1 MDYKK
6 LIRPLIIGAS
16 LGILVILSYHQGLLD
31 IPELKSLDFRFQ
43 IRGPI
48 ASKVPIVL
56 VSIDQD
62 SFDELNLPWPW
73 PRTLH
78 ATLIRKL
85 AASQAKLI
93 AFDIL
98 FTEPKADPREDQA
111 LADAIR
117 DAGNVIL
124 AAEFTEVPSDFG
136 PRTTV
141 NLPIPLVREHALG
154 YGPANLVT
162 DRDGIVRRARLAL
175 AFQDRLFPGFAYQ
188 IYQGFEGQKNQQG
201 KEISSVPQLINFR
214 GPARSYPIV
223 PYYRILRDEID
234 PAVFQ
239 DKIVIVG
246 SFSPSLHDIFPTPF
260 SASAPT
266 AGVEIQANF
275 VDTLATNDFI
285 RHFHGLGQH
294 FIFILLSA
302 LTIWFSFYFKPM
314 RALLMVLGLAGAHAF
329 ISFYLFS
336 FQQLWMPMVPS
347 LLGVLLSY
355 GGITLDNYIREQKE
369 RIRLR
374 ATFSK
379 YVSRDVVDELLDD
392 REGLALGGKK
402 RHITVLFSDIRGFT
416 SISEQIGPEQV
427 VSLLSDYFGQVT
439 HIVFKHGGT
448 VDKFIGDAVFAI
460 FGAPKSHEDD
470 ALRAVKT
477 GLEMIELVESLGP
490 KWTQIIGRP
499 LKVGVGINSG
509 EAVVGSIG
517 SEIRSEFTA
526 IGDTV
531 NLGSRLEGLTKEL
544 GVPMLISEFTAAE
557 LKDAIPLRPLRQVK
571 VTGREAPL
579 LVYCPEVLLEGEVEF
594 ATDTAAPYHQ
604 QHK

>member
-31 IPELKSLDFRFQ
+31 LPELKSLDFRFQ

-188 IYQGFEGQKNQQG
+188 IYQGFEGQTNQQG
-201 KEISSVPQLINFR
+201 REISSVPQLINFR

>member
-1 MDYKK
+1 
-6 LIRPLIIGAS
+6 
-16 LGILVILSYHQGLLD
+16 V
-31 IPELKSLDFRFQ
+31 
-43 IRGPI
+43 
-48 ASKVPIVL
+48 
-56 VSIDQD
+56 
-62 SFDELNLPWPW
+62 
-73 PRTLH
+73 
-78 ATLIRKL
+78 
-85 AASQAKLI
+85 
-93 AFDIL
+93 
-98 FTEPKADPREDQA
+98 
-111 LADAIR
+111 
-117 DAGNVIL
+117 
-124 AAEFTEVPSDFG
+124 
-136 PRTTV
+136 
-141 NLPIPLVREHALG
+141 
-154 YGPANLVT
+154 VT

-188 IYQGFEGQKNQQG
+188 IYQGFEGQTNQQG
-201 KEISSVPQLINFR
+201 REISSVPQLINFR

-571 VTGREAPL
+571 VTGSPTR
-579 LVYCPEVLLEGEVEF
+579 GGS
-594 ATDTAAPYHQ
+594 
-604 QHK
+604 

>member
-188 IYQGFEGQKNQQG
+188 IYQGFEGQTNQQG
-201 KEISSVPQLINFR
+201 REISSVPQLINFR

>member
-1 MDYKK
+1 MEYKK
-6 LIRPLIIGAS
+6 LIRPLIIGVA
-16 LGILVILSYHQGLLD
+16 LATLVFLSYHRGLLD
-31 IPELKSLDFRFQ
+31 IPELKSLDLRFQ
-43 IRGPI
+43 IRGAILPQLPI
-48 ASKVPIVL
+48 IL

-85 AASQAKLI
+85 ANHHARLI
-93 AFDIL
+93 GFDIL
-98 FTEPKADPREDQA
+98 FTEPKDDPREDRA
-111 LADAIR
+111 LAEAVK
-117 DAGNVIL
+117 DAGNVVL

-136 PRTTV
+136 PRTTMT
-141 NLPIPLVREHALG
+141 LPIPLIREHALG

-162 DRDGIVRRARLAL
+162 DQDGIVRRARLAL
-175 AFQDRLFPGFAYQ
+175 PFQDRIFAGFAYRV
-188 IYQGFEGQKNQQG
+188 YEGVIGKESLKG
-201 KEISSVPQLINFR
+201 KEISLIPTLINFR

-234 PAVFQ
+234 PSFLR
-239 DKIVIVG
+239 DKIILVG
-246 SFSPSLHDIFPTPF
+246 AFAPSLHDIFPTPF
-260 SASAPT
+260 SASHPT

-275 VDTLATNDFI
+275 VDTLVANDSIIPFPGWG
-285 RHFHGLGQH
+285 HNAVF
-294 FIFILLSA
+294 FLLSA
-302 LTIWFSFYFKPM
+302 ITIWVSFHFKPL
-314 RALLMVLGLAGAHAF
+314 RAVAVVLVLACAHAF
-329 ISFYLFS
+329 ASLYLFS
-336 FQQLWMPMVPS
+336 FYQLWVPVVPS

-355 GGITLDNYIREQKE
+355 GGITLDNYMREQKE

-379 YVSRDVVDELLDD
+379 YVSSDVVEEILED
-392 REGLALGGKK
+392 REGLALGGKR

-427 VSLLSDYFGQVT
+427 VSLLSDYLGQVT

-448 VDKFIGDAVFAI
+448 IDKFIGDAVFAI
-460 FGAPKSHEDD
+460 FGAPKCSGDD

-490 KWTQIIGRP
+490 KWTRIIGRP

-517 SEIRSEFTA
+517 SEIRSDFTA

-544 GVPMLISEFTAAE
+544 GVPMLISEYTVAE
-557 LKDAIPLRPLRQVK
+557 LKGAIPLRPLRQVK
-571 VTGREAPL
+571 VTGRETPL
-579 LVYCPEVLLEGEVEF
+579 LVYCPESLLEGEAEF
-594 ATDTAAPYHQ
+594 ALDAALPYVQ

>member
-1 MDYKK
+1 MEYKK
-6 LIRPLIIGAS
+6 LIRPLIIGAT
-16 LGILVILSYHQGLLD
+16 LALLVFLAYQRGLLD
-31 IPELKSLDFRFQ
+31 TFELKSIDFRFQ

-56 VSIDQD
+56 ISIDQD

-188 IYQGFEGQKNQQG
+188 IYQGFEGQTNQQG
-201 KEISSVPQLINFR
+201 REISSVPQLINFR

>member
-6 LIRPLIIGAS
+6 LIQPLIIGAS
-16 LGILVILSYHQGLLD
+16 LSILVILSYHQGLLD

-111 LADAIR
+111 LADAVR

-124 AAEFTEVPSDFG
+124 AAEFTEVASDFG

-175 AFQDRLFPGFAYQ
+175 AFQDRIFPGFAYQ

-201 KEISSVPQLINFR
+201 REISSVPQLINFR

-234 PAVFQ
+234 PAVFR

-260 SASAPT
+260 SASEPT

-275 VDTLATNDFI
+275 VDTLVANDSITPFSGWG
-285 RHFHGLGQH
+285 HHV
-294 FIFILLSA
+294 IFILLSA
-302 LTIWFSFYFKPM
+302 ITIWASFHFKPM
-314 RALLMVLGLAGAHAF
+314 KAFGMVIAIAGTHIFA
-329 ISFYLFS
+329 SVYLFS
-336 FQQLWMPMVPS
+336 FHQLWMPMVPTF
-347 LLGVLLSY
+347 LGVMLSY

-379 YVSRDVVDELLDD
+379 YVSADVVDELLED
-392 REGLALGGKK
+392 REGLGLGGKK

-427 VSLLSDYFGQVT
+427 VSLLSDFFGQVT

-448 VDKFIGDAVFAI
+448 IDKFIGDAVFAI
-460 FGAPKSHEDD
+460 FGAPKSHGDD
-470 ALRAVKT
+470 AVRAVKT
-477 GLEMIELVESLGP
+477 GIEMIELVESLGP
-490 KWTQIIGRP
+490 KWTKIIGRP

-544 GVPMLISEFTAAE
+544 GVPMLVSEFTAAE
-557 LKDAIPLRPLRQVK
+557 VKDAIALRPLRQVK

>member
-188 IYQGFEGQKNQQG
+188 IYQGFEGQTNQQG

>member
-6 LIRPLIIGAS
+6 LLRPLIIGIT
-16 LGILVILSYHQGLLD
+16 LTLVVFLTYRQGLLEM
-31 IPELKSLDFRFQ
+31 PELKSLDLRFQ
-43 IRGPI
+43 VRGAIPPQLPI
-48 ASKVPIVL
+48 IL

-62 SFDELNLPWPW
+62 SFDELDLPWPW

-85 AASQAKLI
+85 AMGGAKLI
-93 AFDIL
+93 AFDVL
-98 FTEPKADPREDQA
+98 FTEPKSDPREDRA
-111 LADAIR
+111 LAQAVK

-124 AAEFTEVPSDFG
+124 AAEFTAVPSDFG
-136 PRTTV
+136 PRWSMS
-141 NLPIPLVREHALG
+141 LPIPLIRRDALG
-154 YGPANLVT
+154 YGPANLIT
-162 DRDGIVRRARLAL
+162 DRDGIVRSGRLAER
-175 AFQDRLFPGFAYQ
+175 FQGQTFPGFAYQ
-188 IYQGFEGQKNQQG
+188 IYQGAVG
-201 KEISSVPQLINFR
+201 KEEPQGNEIPSARTLINFR

-234 PAVFQ
+234 PAFFR

-260 SASAPT
+260 SASRPT

-275 VDTLATNDFI
+275 VETLVAKDPIVPFAGSG
-285 RHFHGLGQH
+285 HHA
-294 FIFILLSA
+294 IFFLLA
-302 LTIWFSFYFKPM
+302 AITIWASYHLKPLK
-314 RALLMVLGLAGAHAF
+314 AVAVVIVLAGAHLFAA
-329 ISFYLFS
+329 FYLFS
-336 FQQLWMPMVPS
+336 FHQLWVPMIPP
-347 LLGVLLSY
+347 LLAVLLSY
-355 GGITLDNYIREQKE
+355 GGITLDNYVREQKE

-379 YVSRDVVDELLDD
+379 YVSSDVVEEILKD
-392 REGLALGGKK
+392 REGLGLGGKR

-427 VSLLSDYFGQVT
+427 VSLLSDYLGQVT

-448 VDKFIGDAVFAI
+448 IDKFIGDAVFAI
-460 FGAPKSHEDD
+460 FGAPKSYGDD
-470 ALRAVKT
+470 ALRAVRT
-477 GLEMIELVESLGP
+477 GIEMIQLAENLGP
-490 KWTQIIGRP
+490 KWAKIIGRP
-499 LKVGVGINSG
+499 LKIGVGINSG

-544 GVPMLISEFTAAE
+544 GVPMLLSEFTAAE
-557 LKDAIPLRPLRQVK
+557 LKAAMPLRPLRQVK

-579 LVYCPEVLLEGEVEF
+579 LVYCPESLLEGEVEI
-594 ATDTAAPYHQ
+594 ALDTTAPYIQ

>member
-188 IYQGFEGQKNQQG
+188 IYQGFEGQTNQQG
-201 KEISSVPQLINFR
+201 REISSVPQLINFR

-347 LLGVLLSY
+347 LLGGLLSY